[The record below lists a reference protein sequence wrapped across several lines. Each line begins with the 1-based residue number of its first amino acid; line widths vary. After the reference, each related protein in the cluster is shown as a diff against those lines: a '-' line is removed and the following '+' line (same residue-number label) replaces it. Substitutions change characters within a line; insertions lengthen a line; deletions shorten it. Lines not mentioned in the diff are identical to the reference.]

1 MTECLCHHRIEALIA
16 NGMVFGGEAFGSVSL
31 EEEMQ
36 DHHVRTHQE
45 GSCLQLRMKALPRP
59 QIYCHLGQDF
69 PASRTERNKRLLCKL
84 PNLWSFVTAAQI
96 ETQYVSFLLLL

>member
-45 GSCLQLRMKALPRP
+45 GSCLQLRMRALPNAENTLFNGKGFY
-59 QIYCHLGQDF
+59 QI
-69 PASRTERNKRLLCKL
+69 
-84 PNLWSFVTAAQI
+84 
-96 ETQYVSFLLLL
+96 VSTI